1 MRLLK
6 LAMLLVLPLNT
17 LAQFSNDKCKWVK
30 TFGQSFELDSLSV
43 DRNSISVQP
52 SDFVLDYDITTGK
65 AFIKSRPEYDSVRVC
80 YTVFPIAFHQR
91 YFHKDLALYDSG
103 ALFKSPASK
112 RLNILQRN
120 QLFDTPELNKSG
132 SISRGIS
139 FGNNQDV
146 FVNST
151 LNLNLD
157 GKLTEDINIRANI
170 TDQNVPYQP
179 EGNTQQLQDF
189 DNVLIEL
196 YNNRFSLKGGD
207 VVFKN
212 PESHFLRFYKNV
224 QGAQASVNYKL
235 GGSEAVT
242 SAGISVAKGQFS
254 SVQVDAIE
262 GSLGPYRIPGP
273 NNELFVIIL
282 ANSERVY
289 LDGERLERGFNKDYT
304 IDYNIGEITFTNRVL
319 ITEFSRLRIDYEYSD
334 QDFSRTIST
343 VSHQQNFGKLQVEA
357 HTYSESDNR
366 NRPLNFQLS
375 NADQLLLSEVG
386 DAVSQAVTSGA
397 DSVAFSPEAVL
408 YAQRDTIDLEG
419 NAVSIFQYSTDAS
432 EAFFNVSFSDVGL
445 GNGNYV
451 QIQSTANGRVFEWV
465 SPSNGEPQGDF
476 EPVTPLPV
484 PTQRQMTTLALN
496 YQVNANENVYTE
508 LAFSNYDENLFSEL
522 DSDDDHGF
530 AFKVGL
536 TSRDRKIKAMPDYT
550 VDTYI
555 DFEYDDKNFNPI
567 DRFRYI
573 EYDRDWSY
581 DPLKD
586 TRLFNDNI
594 LNAGVKAT
602 KNNNNKVSYDFSSRE
617 RGEQVSGSQHRLALN
632 KSLGNLQLRS
642 KAFKLSNNTG
652 EIKSSWEQLSADLS
666 YKTPW
671 LISGYRFSNDHNV
684 VTLPE
689 SDSVS
694 SSAMFFDEHKG
705 YIRNLDNS
713 KVKFIVEYAYRED
726 QRPLSGEMQRFST
739 SQTSKLSVIRSY
751 GNNQLT
757 AVMNYRTLKLKGETR
772 EEETVSGRLDWS
784 GNWFNKHL
792 KSELTYAVSN
802 GRELRREFVYIRV
815 PAGQGTHTW
824 RDLNEDEVQDLTE
837 FFEAINP
844 DERNY
849 AKIFTP
855 GREFVTAF
863 QNLLIYRVNL
873 QMPRS
878 WRKEGGIRG
887 LLAKFSN
894 NTSWTTDLKTTDS
907 DLKSRLIGFLTE
919 LDENLVLT
927 ERSNLRSTFFFNR
940 LSSTFGMEG
949 VFIKQRSKQLLTNG
963 FESRDK
969 TEYGLNVRYNFSR
982 RLSLRT
988 KSSLAD
994 KSSDSDFLNGRQFKI
1009 ETINLNPEISWQ
1021 PNLKLRL
1028 SAQYQY
1034 QDKVNVF
1041 TSESDEYAI
1050 FHEMGV
1056 QLKYNKAIK
1065 NSLNASFRIT
1075 AIDFNGEEN
1084 SPLGYELLQALRP
1097 GSNYL
1102 WSLNWQQK
1110 ITGGLQLN
1118 VIYDGRKS
1126 ENTDVIHVGRMQVS
1140 ALF

>member
-1 MRLLK
+1 MRLIK
-6 LAMLLVLPLNT
+6 LAILLVLPFNAI
-17 LAQFSNDKCKWVK
+17 AQFSNDRCRWIN
-30 TFGQSFELDSLSV
+30 TFEQSFELDSLSI
-43 DRNSISVQP
+43 DEKTISVLP
-52 SDFVLDYDITTGK
+52 EEVEFKYDVATGR
-65 AFIKSRPEYDSVRVC
+65 AFIKAYKEYDSIQVC
-80 YTVFPIAFHQR
+80 YTVLPIAFHQR
-91 YFHKDLALYDSG
+91 YFHKELSLYDSG
-103 ALFKSPASK
+103 ALFKAPTSK
-112 RLNILQRN
+112 RLNALQRN

-196 YNNRFSLKGGD
+196 YNDRFSLKGGD

-235 GGSEAVT
+235 GSSDAVT
-242 SAGISVAKGQFS
+242 SAGISIAKGQFS
-254 SVQVDAIE
+254 SVQLEAIE

-273 NNELFVIIL
+273 NNELFIIIL
-282 ANSERVY
+282 ANSERVF
-289 LDGERLERGFNKDYT
+289 LDGKRLDRGFNKDYT
-304 IDYNIGEITFTNRVL
+304 IDYNIGEITFTNRIL
-319 ITEFSRLRIDYEYSD
+319 ITGFSRIRIDYEYSD
-334 QDFSRTIST
+334 QDFSRTIAT
-343 VSHQQNFGKLQVEA
+343 ASHKQDFGKLEFEV

-366 NRPLNFQLS
+366 NRPLNFEL
-375 NADQLLLSEVG
+375 NNEDQILLSQIG
-386 DAVSQAVTSGA
+386 DDVNKAVTLGA
-397 DSVAFSPEAVL
+397 DSVGFSPEAVL
-408 YAQRDTIDLEG
+408 YAQRDTVDLDG
-419 NAVSIFQYSTDAS
+419 NPQQIFEYSTDVND
-432 EAFFNVSFSDVGL
+432 AFFSVTFSDVGQ
-445 GNGNYV
+445 GNGNYM

-465 SPSNGEPQGDF
+465 SPVGGEPQGEF
-476 EPVTPLPV
+476 EPLTPLPV
-484 PTQRQMTTLALN
+484 PNKRQMSTIALI
-496 YQVNANENVYTE
+496 YQITENESVYSE
-508 LAFSNYDENLFSEL
+508 VAFSNRDKNLFSEL
-522 DSDDDHGF
+522 DSDDDQGF
-530 AFKVGL
+530 AMKVGL
-536 TSRDRKIKAMPDYT
+536 KSRQRKLNIIPNYAL
-550 VDTYI
+550 DTYV

-581 DPLKD
+581 DPRRD
-586 TRLFNDNI
+586 TRVFNDNI
-594 LNAGVKAT
+594 LNAGVQAMKD
-602 KNNNNKVSYDFSSRE
+602 NNNKATYDFSSRE
-617 RGEQVSGSQHRLALN
+617 RGEQVSGTQHRLAVD

-642 KAFKLSNNTG
+642 KAFVLSNNTN
-652 EIKSSWEQLSADLS
+652 EIRSTWDQLSADFS
-666 YKTPW
+666 YKLPW
-671 LISGYRFSNDHNV
+671 LLPGYKFSRDHNV
-684 VTLPE
+684 VRDPE

-705 YIRNLDNS
+705 YLKSRDDS
-713 KVKFIVEYAYRED
+713 KVKFQLEYAYRED
-726 QRPLSGEMQRFST
+726 KRPLNGEMRHFSS
-739 SQTSKLSVIRSY
+739 SQTSRLSFTKTS
-751 GNNQLT
+751 GNNRLA
-757 AVMNYRTLKLKGETR
+757 AVMNYRTLKLRGESK

-784 GNWFNKHL
+784 GNWFSKHV
-792 KSELTYAVSN
+792 KSELTYSVSN

-824 RDLNEDEVQDLTE
+824 RDLNDDGVQDLTE

-863 QNLLIYRVNL
+863 QNLLVYRVNV

-878 WRKEGGIRG
+878 WRKIGGIRG
-887 LLAKFSN
+887 FLSKFSN
-894 NTSWTTDLKTTDS
+894 NTSWTADLKTTDS

-919 LDENLVLT
+919 LNEDLILT
-927 ERSNLRSTFFFNR
+927 ERKNLRSTLFFNR

-949 VFIKQRSKQLLTNG
+949 IFINQRSKQLLSNG
-963 FESRDK
+963 FESREK
-969 TEYGLNVRYNFSR
+969 REYGLNLRYNFSR
-982 RLSLRT
+982 KLNLRT
-988 KSSLAD
+988 KSSVSE

-1009 ETINLNPEISWQ
+1009 ESINLNPEISWQ

-1034 QDKVNVF
+1034 QDKVNIF
-1041 TSESDEYAI
+1041 TSESDEYAV
-1050 FHEMGV
+1050 FHEMAV
-1056 QLKYNKAIK
+1056 HLKYNKAIK

-1075 AIDFNGEEN
+1075 DIDFNGEEN

-1102 WSLNWQQK
+1102 WSLNWQQR

-1126 ENTDVIHVGRMQVS
+1126 ENTDVIHVGRVQLS